1 MLPILDIRTGGSVY
15 QLLEINMKKLGSI
28 YYTLTIMLILSI
40 TASISS
46 FYFSSKYNEIA
57 CKLDISNYSEKINK
71 IDDIDRLR
79 NIAISNTSFTIED
92 TLDHSETYKR
102 IAYLTLIFS
111 AFIITIFILL
121 AKYKI
126 SNKAVKRD

>member
-1 MLPILDIRTGGSVY
+1 
-15 QLLEINMKKLGSI
+15 
-28 YYTLTIMLILSI
+28 MLILSI

-46 FYFSSKYNEIA
+46 FYFSYKYNEIA

-92 TLDHSETYKR
+92 TRDHSETYKR
-102 IAYLTLIFS
+102 IAYLTLTFTV
-111 AFIITIFILL
+111 FIITIFILF
-121 AKYKI
+121 AKYKN
-126 SNKAVKRD
+126 SNKEVKRD